1 MVNLYDRSEL
11 SGHGRPDSITIYND
25 AQFTQTLHR
34 FTSQTIDWSANVQTQ
49 SLLSVHMRAS
59 AANGDFGFVAEIIVI
74 PSFAQ
79 PSFQLR
85 WFFSKTKLPMEYF
98 TRSSI
103 LVGTGDLKLIATDT
117 IQFMAQFRNNLLMHN
132 VGGLW
137 LTALTANSVARLIV
151 VIRECAFMHNSNG
164 TVLAFLGSGNQKL
177 WLFNNLITNNYAL
190 YQDTVL
196 LKDITANM
204 TRNLFANN
212 TGLHSVDFRPG
223 SSLSADSYS
232 LHKNWFH
239 DNTALGHGHQYQE
252 RYGFHPDKLEDEFVR
267 RPKRQV
273 VVQEGVSFDWW
284 THVGGDSE
292 RYRSTVFAGVSNELY
307 RRNSFNNPNNPLEG
321 RAIDA
326 RENYWGSPGTESV
339 AGGKIRDQSD
349 YKYLIRV
356 DYIPVLQ
363 SNTSL
368 LESLFCSNLK
378 WI

>member
-1 MVNLYDRSEL
+1 LYDRSEL
-11 SGHGRPDSITIYND
+11 SGHGRPDSITIYSD

-79 PSFQLR
+79 PKVVEEVLIRQSRIKQNDRGAVLYRNSGGIGPSITVSECEVQNNGYHLFGNI
-85 WFFSKTKLPMEYF
+85 STT
-98 TRSSI
+98 TRSI
-103 LVGTGDLKLIATDT
+103 EMHLFNTLMV
-117 IQFMAQFRNNLLMHN
+117 QFRNSLLTHN
-132 VGGLW
+132 MGGLW

-239 DNTALGHGHQYQE
+239 DNTALGHGHQYQVHVICSTCDSE
-252 RYGFHPDKLEDEFVR
+252 VLIQKFHFI
-267 RPKRQV
+267 V
-273 VVQEGVSFDWW
+273 VVSQHF
-284 THVGGDSE
+284 
-292 RYRSTVFAGVSNELY
+292 FP
-307 RRNSFNNPNNPLEG
+307 F
-321 RAIDA
+321 
-326 RENYWGSPGTESV
+326 
-339 AGGKIRDQSD
+339 RDIT
-349 YKYLIRV
+349 K
-356 DYIPVLQ
+356 
-363 SNTSL
+363 
-368 LESLFCSNLK
+368 
-378 WI
+378 